1 MALYKSSKISMYPIV
16 GAILNLPPH
25 LRTKKENMILLGIII
40 CNKKPDSNMFLEIFC
55 SNFATYYTKGK

>member
-1 MALYKSSKISMYPIV
+1 MYPIV
-16 GAILNLPPH
+16 GGILNLPPH